1 MVALHGRR
9 LARPVAAPRPDPTRP
24 DRGSIPMSLPLAAT
38 HPPAVGRPAP
48 DATLPDAA
56 GTPVRLSD
64 HWRAAPRG
72 LALVFVRHFG

>member
-1 MVALHGRR
+1 
-9 LARPVAAPRPDPTRP
+9 
-24 DRGSIPMSLPLAAT
+24 MSLPLAAT

-64 HWRAAPRG
+64 HWRAASRG